1 MKNFWKIVRR
11 LIHKLALV
19 LGYLG
24 FVVAIV
30 VVALVLYDKYGG
42 DESAAPKADSSIK
55 LPEVKTVDEVLSFQT
70 VASNPGCK
78 SKDELLFMCSFIEKT
93 PASISNVYIC
103 RKDRDLV
110 LNIYRS
116 FHNDLTSLESS
127 IEESFIPW
135 SGVGKGIGA
144 SFEFN
149 DQGTDVK
156 VSWGLDDKTS
166 SGSNPSASVN
176 GVFDGFGVCNNIQ
189 HYPGLYFLED
199 LK

>member
-1 MKNFWKIVRR
+1 MDAQKV
-11 LIHKLALV
+11 
-19 LGYLG
+19 
-24 FVVAIV
+24 
-30 VVALVLYDKYGG
+30 
-42 DESAAPKADSSIK
+42 STPIK
-55 LPEVKTVDEVLSFQT
+55 PLEGKTVDEVLSFQT

-93 PASISNVYIC
+93 PASISSVYIC

-116 FHNDLTSLESS
+116 FHNDLTSLEST
-127 IEESFIPW
+127 IEDSFVPW

-144 SFEFN
+144 SFDFKE
-149 DQGTDVK
+149 QGTDVT
-156 VSWGLDDKTS
+156 VSWGVDDKTS

-176 GVFDGFGVCNNIQ
+176 GAFDGFGACNDIQ
-189 HYPGLYFLED
+189 HYPGFYFVED